1 MDDRKNTTARQPLTF
16 IMATISILMWSTN
29 LPATRYLLAY
39 YSPGSI
45 ALLRSVGAVVL
56 LCLIGALKRIR
67 LPKMKDLHM
76 FVICGVSGVFLFLVF
91 QTLGARHVVSGVGSF
106 IINSS
111 PVFTIILATIL
122 LKERVKPVCWAGV
135 VLSFCGLMVIMVN
148 QTTEFSFNIG
158 VFFLLLTS
166 IVTSIF
172 NISQRSLLKSYTFLE
187 VVTYAIIA
195 ATICMTVFIPGTVP
209 ELAGS
214 NIAANLMLLYLGLFP
229 GALAHLTWTY
239 ALSRAEKTT
248 HVTVFLY
255 LTPFVATVIGYFW
268 LDETFSLWSFFG
280 GVVIVAGMAMT
291 NLLGRT
297 QKH

>member
-1 MDDRKNTTARQPLTF
+1 
-16 IMATISILMWSTN
+16 MATFSILMWSTN
-29 LPATRYLLAY
+29 LPATRYLLSY
-39 YSPGSI
+39 YSSGSI
-45 ALLRSVGAVVL
+45 ALLRSVGAVAL
-56 LCLIGALKRIR
+56 LVAVGAAKGIR
-67 LPKMKDLHM
+67 LPKKKDLHM
-76 FVICGVSGVFLFLVF
+76 FAICGVSGVFLFLVF

-111 PVFTIILATIL
+111 PVFTIILATVL

-135 VLSFCGLMVIMVN
+135 ILSFCGLMVIMVN
-148 QTTEFSFNIG
+148 QTAELSFNIG
-158 VFFLLLTS
+158 IFFLLLTS

-172 NISQRSLLKSYTFLE
+172 NISQRSLLKNYTFLE

-195 ATICMTVFIPGTVP
+195 GSICMTVFIPSTIP
-209 ELAGS
+209 ELRGS
-214 NIAANLMLLYLGLFP
+214 TLTANLILIYLGVLP
-229 GALAHLTWTY
+229 GALAHITWTF

-291 NLLGRT
+291 NLLGKT
-297 QKH
+297 QKTEMKQS

>member
-1 MDDRKNTTARQPLTF
+1 
-16 IMATISILMWSTN
+16 MATISILMWSTN
-29 LPATRYLLAY
+29 LPATRYLLSY

-45 ALLRSVGAVVL
+45 ALLRSLGSVIFLCIIGVL
-56 LCLIGALKRIR
+56 TKIR

-76 FVICGVSGVFLFLVF
+76 FAICGVSGIFLFLVF

-122 LKERVKPVCWAGV
+122 LKERVKPICWFGV
-135 VLSFCGLMVIMVN
+135 VLSFGGLMIIMVN
-148 QTTEFSFNIG
+148 QATELSFNVGI
-158 VFFLLLTS
+158 VFLLLTS
-166 IVTSIF
+166 FVTSIF
-172 NISQRSLLKSYTFLE
+172 NISLRSLLKNYKFLE
-187 VVTYAIIA
+187 VVTYAIVA
-195 ATICMTVFIPGTVP
+195 ATILMTVFIPSTLP
-209 ELAGS
+209 ELPES
-214 NIAANLMLLYLGLFP
+214 TLVANLILLYLGVFP
-229 GALAHLTWTY
+229 GALAHITWTF

-255 LTPFVATVIGYFW
+255 LTPFVASVIGYFW

-297 QKH
+297 QKT